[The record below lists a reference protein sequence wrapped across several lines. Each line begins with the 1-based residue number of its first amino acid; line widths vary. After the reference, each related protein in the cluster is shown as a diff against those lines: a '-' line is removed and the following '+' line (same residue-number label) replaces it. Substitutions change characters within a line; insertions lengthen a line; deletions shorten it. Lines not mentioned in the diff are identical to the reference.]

1 MCEAYICQSIR
12 VKQLAI
18 DFCTDEKSILSK
30 ENLFTEYKRLEGRRI
45 FQEGENHDR
54 QCGKGRYSIRS
65 RAIQELSSNFICV
78 LDHMYRI
85 SLYNKIDK
93 SFGKEVIVS
102 FHENNKRGIAKEN
115 NMIQNK
121 PDYLVPVFADEICAR
136 FLC

>member
-30 ENLFTEYKRLEGRRI
+30 ENIFTKYKRLEGRRI

-54 QCGKGRYSIRS
+54 QSGKGSYSIRS
-65 RAIQELSSNFICV
+65 RAIQEPSSNFICV

-85 SLYNKIDK
+85 SLYIKIDK

-115 NMIQNK
+115 NMIRNK